1 MNFFKPK
8 QAAPPPPPPP
18 PHHLIHQAF
27 TSLQTH
33 LSNFLE
39 NFPTPPPIKS
49 PPWARISNHNNG
61 VNSTGFFSPNSNKIS
76 SGTSSSK
83 NYAMTADAIEER
95 LAGVPVY
102 ALSNGSQEFV
112 LVSGVNTGKSLGLFC
127 FSETDAET
135 LLNQMKSMDSS
146 MRSGSQVVAVAL
158 SKIFQLK
165 VDGVALRL
173 IPEASQ
179 IRNAVMERKKAGV
192 LDESFSGVPV
202 FQSKSLILRSQNK
215 RYRPVFFRKED
226 LEKSLLRASR
236 QQNRLNPS
244 LREGDIQVAVLED
257 IIRGMKDNSASTWDD
272 VVFVPP
278 GFDVSTDPSQK

>member
-8 QAAPPPPPPP
+8 QAAAPHPPP
-18 PHHLIHQAF
+18 PHHILHQAF
-27 TSLQTH
+27 SSLQTH
-33 LSNFLE
+33 ISNFLE
-39 NFPTPPPIKS
+39 NLPTPPPIKS
-49 PPWARISNHNNG
+49 PPWARISNHSNG
-61 VNSTGFFSPNSNKIS
+61 VNSTGFFFPNSNKNS
-76 SGTSSSK
+76 SGTTSSK

-112 LVSGVNTGKSLGLFC
+112 LVSGVNTGKNLGLFC
-127 FSETDAET
+127 FSESDAET

-146 MRSGSQVVAVAL
+146 MRTGSQVVAVAL

-179 IRNAVMERKKAGV
+179 IQNAVMERKKAGV

-236 QQNRLNPS
+236 QQHRLNPS

-257 IIRGMKDNSASTWDD
+257 IIRGMKDNSSSTWDD

-278 GFDVSTDPSQK
+278 GFDVSTDTSKQ